1 MNLPESG
8 SSAHKRPNLL
18 RRGYDKVTRRYRV
31 GIRNK
36 AIERAKTRIY
46 LHGRR
51 PEDYQPDI
59 LEAIV
64 KEEEDRIISEY
75 KSRGI
80 IALIA
85 ALGLSLFP

>member
-1 MNLPESG
+1 MKLPDGELKAG
-8 SSAHKRPNLL
+8 KRPNLF
-18 RRGYDKVTRRYRV
+18 RRGYDRVMRRYHGR
-31 GIRNK
+31 IRDK
-36 AIERAKTRIY
+36 AIDRARTRIY

-51 PEDYQPDI
+51 PEDYEPDI

-64 KEEEDRIISEY
+64 KEEEDRILSEY

-80 IALIA
+80 VALIA

>member
-1 MNLPESG
+1 MNFPENEPGSG
-8 SSAHKRPNLL
+8 KRPNLL
-18 RRGYDKVTRRYRV
+18 RRGYDRVTRRYRLR
-31 GIRNK
+31 IRNK
-36 AIERAKTRIY
+36 AIERARTRIY

-51 PEDYQPDI
+51 PEDYEQDI

-80 IALIA
+80 VALIA